1 MEGKWIAILA
11 VGMSIAMFGP
21 LAFMEYSKGQC
32 RIEAIKA
39 GMSPEAIA
47 KVCQK

>member
-1 MEGKWIAILA
+1 MDGKWIAILA
-11 VGMSIAMFGP
+11 VGMSTAMFGP

-32 RIEAIKA
+32 RIEAIRA
-39 GMSPEAIA
+39 GMSPDAIT